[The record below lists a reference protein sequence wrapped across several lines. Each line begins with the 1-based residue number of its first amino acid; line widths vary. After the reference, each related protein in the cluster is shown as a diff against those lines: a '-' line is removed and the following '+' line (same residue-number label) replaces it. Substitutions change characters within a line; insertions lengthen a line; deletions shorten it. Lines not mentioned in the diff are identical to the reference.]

1 MDEQKALEMVQNIF
15 MSVFRRETTLSL
27 DEIKEKF
34 ASLIKLPIE
43 VHDSTTGE
51 ATWTDGQ
58 AEFYITQKNMEKVD
72 FSTGWMKKELTFHS
86 MEELLESWKQM
97 NYKTTERLY
106 NCEDCSKS
114 DTLYNCISSYHS
126 LNCRQSKNIIYSEG
140 CGDCE
145 YLIACKN
152 SGNCNYC
159 INVYDSGTCSNSY
172 SVTCSSKI
180 SNSLMIQDCFNLHEC
195 IFCSHIAN
203 KRYCIC
209 NTQFEKEEYFQWKKL
224 IVDWIFSKIR

>member
-1 MDEQKALEMVQNIF
+1 MNEQKELDLVQNIF
-15 MSVFRRETTLSL
+15 MSVFRRENTLSL
-27 DEIKEKF
+27 DEIREKF
-34 ASLIKLPIE
+34 ASSIKLPIK

-51 ATWTDGQ
+51 ITWTDET
-58 AEFYITQKNMEKVD
+58 AEFYITQENMEKVD

-86 MEELLESWKQM
+86 MEELLTSWKQI

-106 NCEDCSKS
+106 DSENCIES
-114 DTLYNCISSYHS
+114 DTLYNCIFSYCS
-126 LNCRQSKNIIYSEG
+126 LNCRQCKNIIYSEG
-140 CGDCE
+140 CGNCE

-159 INVYDSGTCSNSY
+159 INVNDSGTCSNSY

-180 SNSLMIQDCFNLHEC
+180 SNSLFIQDCFNLHEC

-209 NTQFEKEEYFQWKKL
+209 NTQFEKEKYFQWKKL
-224 IVDWIFSKIR
+224 IIEWVLTN